1 MSKIELRLQEY
12 LKANKIRVSEVEDCA
27 GMSNGSLGKHF
38 NLESRGVSS
47 KALDNI
53 LQCYPDINR
62 DWLFSGEGNMSVE
75 ADLKENKHLDE
86 YASGYNQKFV
96 PANFMS
102 LFTQYPAMCI
112 TNGKH
117 QISTVNETF
126 TRQTGYK
133 QEDVKGKLIEEVLF
147 KKGKKD
153 SEVVKIDTKRNALVT
168 FHAEFTA
175 FHAADFKLS
184 AKTYFCP
191 MITDTDLEGYVIFA
205 NFMPNGE

>member
-12 LKANKIRVSEVEDCA
+12 LKTNKIRVSEVEDCA

-62 DWLFSGEGNMSVE
+62 DWLFSGDGNMSVE

-86 YASGYNQKFV
+86 YNSSYNPKFG
-96 PANFMS
+96 PANFMG

-112 TNGKH
+112 TDDKH
-117 QISTVNETF
+117 QISSVNETF
-126 TRQTGYK
+126 SRQTGFK
-133 QEDVKGKLIEEVLF
+133 QKDVKGKLIEEVLF

-153 SEVVKIDTKRNALVT
+153 SELVKIDTKRNALVT
-168 FHAEFTA
+168 FHADFTA
-175 FHAADFKLS
+175 FHASGFKL
-184 AKTYFCP
+184 AAQTYFCP
-191 MITDTDLEGYVIFA
+191 MITESSLEGYVIFA
-205 NFMPNGE
+205 NFMPSGE